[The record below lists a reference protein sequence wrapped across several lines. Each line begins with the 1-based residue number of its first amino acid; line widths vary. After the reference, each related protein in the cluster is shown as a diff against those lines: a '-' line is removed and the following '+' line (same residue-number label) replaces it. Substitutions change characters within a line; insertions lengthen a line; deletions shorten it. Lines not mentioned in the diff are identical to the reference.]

1 MIDADPVTIRPPRA
15 SACDSIHAM
24 IVSLGLATND
34 AHRIKS
40 LPADFER
47 HGFGDASLFDAL
59 IAKRDGD
66 AVGLSLFFYT
76 FSTWL
81 GEPGVYVQDLY
92 VAESGRRSGLG
103 RRLLAETARIGR
115 ARGATHL
122 RLTVD
127 AANANAK
134 AFYERIGMEHRDK
147 EDTYHI
153 GGAAFDSLAG
163 DNE

>member
-1 MIDADPVTIRPPRA
+1 MIDADPITVRQARE
-15 SACDSIHAM
+15 SDCDSIHAM
-24 IVSLGLATND
+24 ILSLGRATND

-40 LPADFER
+40 EPADFAR
-47 HGFGDASLFDAL
+47 HGFGDESLFDAL
-59 IAKRDGD
+59 IAERDGKT
-66 AVGLSLFFYT
+66 VGLSLFFYT

-92 VAESGRRSGLG
+92 VAKSERRTGLG

-115 ARGATHL
+115 ERGATHL

-134 AFYERIGMEHRDK
+134 SFYERLGMEHRDK

-153 GGAAFDSLAG
+153 GGAPFDNLAG
-163 DNE
+163 DNV